1 MKRSC
6 SILFVLLVAL
16 ALISCGGGGGGG
28 GGGAAPVENTETTT
42 PGTTSTTNT
51 TSNTGASNGVATTLM
66 STVPWTFVRVT
77 GSTVT
82 GSNKFIVGSDTG
94 CFVVGRTVQIDDF
107 YILDHEITQAEY
119 QAVIGSNPSIF
130 DGSFLRPVADGETQ
144 ANRPV
149 ENVSW
154 YETLVYCNK
163 KSMADGLT
171 PCYTISGK
179 TNPDEWGAVPILSDA
194 TWDAVIC
201 DWNANGYRL
210 PTEAEWEYAARGGTE
225 GVQAANPLDYAG
237 TDDSTSLGSYAWY
250 LENSDSTHEV
260 RKKIA
265 NSLCLYDMSGNVFE
279 WCWDW
284 YSSLSSSTPVVGAPV
299 SRMIRG
305 GSFTFGTGGCTAS
318 YRSCAGPNLRCLY
331 IGFRVV
337 RTAN

>member
-94 CFVVGRTVQIDDF
+94 CFVAGRTVQIDDF

-130 DGSFLRPVADGETQ
+130 NGSGFGFEVAAGEIQ

-149 ENVSW
+149 ERVSW
-154 YETLVYCNK
+154 YDALVYCNK
-163 KSMADGLT
+163 KSMLDGLT
-171 PCYTISGK
+171 PCYTINGS
-179 TNPDEWGAVPILSDA
+179 TNPDEWGIVPTSSDA
-194 TWDAVIC
+194 SWNAATC
-201 DWNANGYRL
+201 NFNANGYRL
-210 PTEAEWEYAARGGTE
+210 PTEAEWEYAARGGAE
-225 GVQAANPLDYAG
+225 GVQVANPLDYAG
-237 TDDSTSLGSYAWY
+237 TDDSTNLGNYAWY
-250 LENSDSTHEV
+250 ELQLSSGTKTHEV
-260 RKKIA
+260 RKKTA
-265 NSLCLYDMSGNVFE
+265 NSLELYDMSGNVAE
-279 WCWDW
+279 WCWDLF
-284 YSSLSSSTPVVGAPV
+284 YDNGILRVV
-299 SRMIRG
+299 RG
-305 GSFTFGTGGCTAS
+305 GSYYSIVRFCSVAYRLTGSPYNT
-318 YRSCAGPNLRCLY
+318 LDD
-331 IGFRVV
+331 IGFRIV
-337 RTAN
+337 RSAS